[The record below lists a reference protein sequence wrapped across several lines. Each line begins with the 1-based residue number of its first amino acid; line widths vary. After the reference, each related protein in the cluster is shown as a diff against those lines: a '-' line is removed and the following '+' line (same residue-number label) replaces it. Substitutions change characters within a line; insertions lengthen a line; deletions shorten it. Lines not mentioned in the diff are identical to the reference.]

1 MDITTTHTNKKS
13 SSYWFKDYQ
22 EIHEKQ
28 NNTLS
33 LSYNLS
39 TNYFDNYDI
48 PPCQA
53 NLITHSGCFSSL
65 ISPDFN

>member
-1 MDITTTHTNKKS
+1 MYITTTQTNKKT

-33 LSYNLS
+33 LSYNLC
-39 TNYFDNYDI
+39 TNYFDYYDI
-48 PPCQA
+48 PPCQT
-53 NLITHSGCFSSL
+53 NLTTDSDCFSSL
-65 ISPDFN
+65 ISPDLN